1 MQEYNTDR
9 SPSGVIHAH
18 TVLSIDAHPDNSL
31 ELHIK
36 VLKSRVEI
44 RKYEWR
50 IWCADASMRK
60 VKKPGSRK
68 KGAAAVDAG
77 ASEAMR
83 ARTEWMRTFDEWC
96 ERFLPARLFSRFN
109 VRKPAQFL
117 DEIMGLEKDEDE
129 EDEHDPDHPTHIVV
143 AGQNSAQGHAAR
155 KPSPQPTPSKRIMHN
170 LESYLDKR
178 SPGLLSLWQRRWF
191 VLMED
196 EDMIVYFKSREEY
209 ISGSEPVG
217 SFQIADLNTVEAV
230 GDSAGARELHIETMS
245 APDMNA
251 QAASAK
257 KRDLK
262 AKDGANAGMFSGAQI
277 PAAVS
282 VRTYKLRA
290 PDQETRD
297 QWVAQLKERIAAKH
311 RASLAR
317 RTVRSLSRS
326 SLDGMD
332 PARRTRGM
340 SAVTPL
346 SPFLLPSPSGGGS
359 SNGNGAMSRAGASRA
374 RPRLNSPSGG
384 AIAEDAEDAEGVAG
398 GADGSVSSR
407 NSFSALPQYEGN
419 DPQLQQSRARS
430 SSVAG
435 VVAPSP
441 VHAAAPSPTSDPSRS
456 PHHHRQRSASHAPA
470 LSYPQPQPQ
479 PSSPASTSASLQKL
493 LASSDDVKLDV
504 P

>member
-1 MQEYNTDR
+1 M
-9 SPSGVIHAH
+9 
-18 TVLSIDAHPDNSL
+18 
-31 ELHIK
+31 K

-44 RKYEWR
+44 RKYSWR

-60 VKKPGSRK
+60 VKKAGSKK
-68 KGAAAVDAG
+68 KGGSAALDAG

-83 ARTEWMRTFDEWC
+83 ARTEWMRIFDEWC

-117 DEIMGLEKDEDE
+117 DEIMGIEKEDEE
-129 EDEHDPDHPTHIVV
+129 EDEHDPDHPTHLVIGGGG
-143 AGQNSAQGHAAR
+143 GQHGSSTQHHAHAAR

-230 GDSAGARELHIETMS
+230 GEEAGAREMNIETMS
-245 APDMNA
+245 APDMHA
-251 QAASAK
+251 QAAAAR
-257 KRDLK
+257 KRELK
-262 AKDGANAGMFSGAQI
+262 SKGAGNAGVFSAAQL
-277 PAAVS
+277 PATVS

-317 RTVRSLSRS
+317 RTVRSPSRS
-326 SLDGMD
+326 SFEGLD
-332 PARRTRGM
+332 PNRRTRGA
-340 SAVTPL
+340 SAAPLTPF
-346 SPFLLPSPSGGGS
+346 PLPSPSGGG
-359 SNGNGAMSRAGASRA
+359 GGGASRV

-384 AIAEDAEDAEGVAG
+384 AIAEDADAEGAAAG
-398 GADGSVSSR
+398 AAAVDGSVSSR
-407 NSFSALPQYEGN
+407 SSFSALPQYEGN
-419 DPQLQQSRARS
+419 DQLQQSRARS

-441 VHAAAPSPTSDPSRS
+441 VHATASSNTADNQSHPS
-456 PHHHRQRSASHAPA
+456 HHRQRSSSHAPV
-470 LSYPQPQPQ
+470 LSSPQPQRA
-479 PSSPASTSASLQKL
+479 SPASPSRSLQKL
-493 LASSDDVKLDV
+493 LATSDDVKLDV